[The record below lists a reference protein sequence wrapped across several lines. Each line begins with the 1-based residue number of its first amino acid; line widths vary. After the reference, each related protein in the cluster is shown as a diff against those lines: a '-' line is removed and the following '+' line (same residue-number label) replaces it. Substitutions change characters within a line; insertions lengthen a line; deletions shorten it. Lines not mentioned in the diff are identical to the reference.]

1 MNPIDPSETGATPEA
16 TSHYRDYAAPGA
28 SAPVYPTGEQVRAP
42 QQLPGRESGS
52 GTARTAS
59 TSSRGRFLRA
69 PATYL
74 LLGANIGVFLWMV
87 LHGVNLQMPS
97 EYSLLRYGANNAELV
112 LAGQWWRIITAMFV
126 HVGLVHLATNMW
138 CLWNLGLLGEPLLG
152 FFGMVSVYLLTGAAG
167 NLLSVATDV
176 LARNYGVVGAGASG
190 AVFGIA
196 GILIV
201 LLSNRRLAEPRNGR
215 GGIPLAEL
223 HALRRSVINFA
234 GINLIIGLGSAFQSF
249 LPIHIDNRAHVGG
262 FLSGLL
268 LGVPLLSAMT
278 LGRQRY
284 LTRQRVV
291 FGCGALVLAMLG
303 RFVSR
308 LG

>member
-1 MNPIDPSETGATPEA
+1 MGAEPPP
-16 TSHYRDYAAPGA
+16 HVYGGFGA
-28 SAPVYPTGEQVRAP
+28 SEPAYPTGETVVAP
-42 QQLPGRESGS
+42 QQLPGRASAS
-52 GTARTAS
+52 ARRA
-59 TSSRGRFLRA
+59 RFLRA

-74 LLGANIGVFLWMV
+74 LLAANIGVFLWMV
-87 LHGVNLQMPS
+87 LHGVSAQNPNEYNLI
-97 EYSLLRYGANNAELV
+97 RFGANNAEFV
-112 LAGQWWRIITAMFV
+112 LAGQWWRILTAMFV
-126 HVGLVHLATNMW
+126 HVGLIHLATNMW

-152 FFGMVSVYLLTGAAG
+152 FFGMISVYLLTGAAG
-167 NLLSVATDV
+167 NLLSVMTDI

-201 LLSNRRLAEPRNGR
+201 LLSNRRLAESRNGR

-234 GINLIIGLGSAFQSF
+234 GINLLIGLGSAFQNF

-268 LGVPLLSAMT
+268 LGLPLLSAMT

-291 FGCGALVLAMLG
+291 FGVAALILVMIG
-303 RFVSR
+303 KFVSR